1 MNAAAERAPVN
12 PWLIA
17 IIVSIA
23 TFMEVLDT
31 TITSVSIRHIG
42 GMLAASPEESTW
54 VLTSYLVANGI
65 VLPISGW
72 LSDIFGRKRYFLL
85 CIAGFTLASFLCGA
99 ATSLFMLIIFRLM
112 QGLAGGGLQPTQ
124 QAIILDTFPPH
135 KRGAAFAFTGITVI
149 VAPILGPTLGG
160 WITDNYSWR
169 WIFYINIPV
178 GMMAFFFVWRL
189 VEDPPHAK
197 LKKLPH
203 VDYVG
208 LLLIAFGLGVMQF
221 VLDKG
226 QQEDWFDSDLI
237 VNATIFVVL
246 ALGGAVL
253 WLLRQKDPI
262 VDLHLLKD
270 RSFGMSCILIFIT
283 GFVLYGGSTMLPLLL
298 QTRFGYDSTLAGL
311 VLSPS
316 GIVVLMCMPL
326 SVQLISRV
334 QARYLVTAGLLLCA
348 IGMWH
353 TMQFS
358 PETDY
363 RTFVWMRITQMIGLP
378 LLFVPISTLAFHH
391 IPKEKSNKASALF
404 SMFRNLG
411 GSVGIAIT
419 TALVL
424 RQSQEHQAYLSE
436 HLSPYD
442 PVYQDLLART
452 TQLTG
457 SADAAAGQLYQTLL
471 QQSSMLAYIDTF
483 QFMAT
488 MMVIAAVAAL
498 CLLPANDPRAGGP
511 AVAAH

>member
-1 MNAAAERAPVN
+1 MSTAADKAPVN

-17 IIVSIA
+17 VIVSIA

-65 VLPISGW
+65 ILPISGW
-72 LSDIFGRKRYFLL
+72 LSDVFGRKRYFLL

-99 ATSLFMLIIFRLM
+99 ATSLFMLIIFRLF
-112 QGLAGGGLQPTQ
+112 QGIAGGGLQPTQ

-135 KRGAAFAFTGITVI
+135 KRAAAFAFTGITVI

-160 WITDNYSWR
+160 WITDNYNWR

-178 GMMAFFFVWRL
+178 GALAFFLVWRL
-189 VEDPPHAK
+189 VEEPLHAV
-197 LKKLPH
+197 KKERAP
-203 VDYVG
+203 VDWIG
-208 LLLIAFGLGVMQF
+208 LLLIALGLGVMQF

-226 QQEDWFDSDLI
+226 QQEDWFGSQLI
-237 VNATIFVVL
+237 INATIVVVV
-246 ALGGAVL
+246 ALGGAVI
-253 WLLRQKDPI
+253 WMLRQKDPI
-262 VDLHLLKD
+262 VDLRLLAD
-270 RSFGMSCILIFIT
+270 RSFGMSCILIFLT

-316 GIVVLMCMPL
+316 GIVVLMCMPI

-353 TMQFS
+353 TMQFT
-358 PETDY
+358 PQTDY

-452 TQLTG
+452 TQATG
-457 SADAAAGQLYQTLL
+457 SVDVATGQIYQTLL
-471 QQSSMLAYIDTF
+471 EQASLLAYIDAF
-483 QFMAT
+483 EFMAA
-488 MMVIAAVAAL
+488 MMIIAAVAAL
-498 CLLPANDPRAGGP
+498 VMLPKNDPRAGGP
-511 AVAAH
+511 MAAH